1 MTIAT
6 CLLVALA
13 IVAAEAMKRKQ
24 PDDPRWKLYLG
35 CLVFLMFP
43 LFAIAASRRWVASSR
58 PLAFFLGGFLTIC
71 ASELLVVVVASIHLL
86 ALGTP
91 LHEEA
96 GQVTDIAVLGGI
108 FGIPVGLIRAFP
120 MMPKR
125 TTGG

>member
-1 MTIAT
+1 
-6 CLLVALA
+6 LLPPVRSD
-13 IVAAEAMKRKQ
+13 VAAEAMKRKQ

-35 CLVFLMFP
+35 CLVMLMVP
-43 LFAIAASRRWVASSR
+43 LFAIAASRRWVVSSR
-58 PLAFFLGGFLTIC
+58 PPAFFLGGFLTIC
-71 ASELLVVVVASIHLL
+71 AYELLVVVVASIHFW
-86 ALGTP
+86 ALGEP

-96 GQVTDIAVLGGI
+96 GQVTDFAVLGGI